1 MSTDTQ
7 ALRPAPAPSP
17 LLARPGAVAAPEPDA
32 TVAAHY
38 GDPLREQ
45 RRAVTAA
52 VLVDRSNR
60 GVLRVTGP
68 ERLTWLHSLTS
79 QHLSQLAPGRGT
91 EALVLSPHGHIEH
104 HLVLADD
111 GTATWID
118 VEPGSAPRLLSFLE
132 SMRFMLRVEP
142 GDATAE
148 TAVLSLLG
156 PGAADVARAVFGP
169 SAVPGEA
176 GGGPAAGTAAA
187 GSPTAA
193 GAVTTGP
200 YPVTRAAATTDPTA
214 TGAAVGGPA
223 PLIRRMPYGL
233 DLLVARADL
242 ATIADQLVGAGA
254 TPAGLSAFEAL
265 RIAARRPR
273 LGRETDHRTIPHEV
287 GWLPAA
293 VHLDKGCYRGQETV
307 ARVHNLGRPPRRM
320 VLLHLDGAVAAPGTP
335 VTAGGRA
342 VGFVGASEMHHELG
356 PIALAV
362 VKRSLPADAVL
373 VVTDPDG
380 AQVAATIDPEAG
392 PEQPTR
398 PAGRL
403 LHPHTGDTG
412 G

>member
-17 LLARPGAVAAPEPDA
+17 LLTRPGAVAAPEPDA

-45 RRAVTAA
+45 RRAVTTA

-68 ERLTWLHSLTS
+68 DRLTWLHSLTS

-111 GTATWID
+111 GGTTWID
-118 VEPGSAPRLLSFLE
+118 VEPGGAARLLSFLE

-142 GDATAE
+142 ADATAE
-148 TAVLSLLG
+148 AAVLSLLG
-156 PGAADVARAVFGP
+156 PGAHDIARAVFGP
-169 SAVPGEA
+169 SALPDE
-176 GGGPAAGTAAA
+176 AAGPSAA
-187 GSPTAA
+187 GSPALGSPALGSPALGSPAAGTAA

-200 YPVTRAAATTDPTA
+200 YPVTSAAA
-214 TGAAVGGPA
+214 A
-223 PLIRRMPYGL
+223 PVIRRMPYGL

-242 ATIADQLVGAGA
+242 AAIADQLVGAGA
-254 TPAGLSAFEAL
+254 TPAGLSTFEAL

-335 VTAGGRA
+335 VTAAGRT

-362 VKRSLPADAVL
+362 VKRSLPADTVL

-380 AQVAATIDPEAG
+380 AQVAASIDPEAG

-403 LHPHTGDTG
+403 LHPHTGG
-412 G
+412 